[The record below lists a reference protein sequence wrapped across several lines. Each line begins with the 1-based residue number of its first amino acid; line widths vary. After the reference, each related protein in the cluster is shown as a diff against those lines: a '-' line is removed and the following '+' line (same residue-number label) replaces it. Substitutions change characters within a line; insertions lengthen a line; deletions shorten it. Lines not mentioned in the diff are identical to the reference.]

1 MKSFSSIYVYELGGR
16 GEQTGGREIAK
27 ISDVA
32 KLAGLSPATVSR
44 VLNNH
49 PYVSEDKKK
58 RVAEAVEKLN
68 YFPNSSAQKLRGQKV
83 DTIAVCVPLLTN
95 PFFAYLLEGMDQ
107 AATDAGLQLL
117 VCQTRYEKKKELHY
131 LNLLKTKQVD
141 GIILS
146 SIENDWESIEEYTKH
161 GAIILCNEHCRAA
174 NVSQVYLDQVYG
186 GYLGTR
192 HLIES
197 GYNRIAYC
205 RGEYAS
211 GLSQERERGYRLA
224 IEEFGLTNRSEWIF
238 RNSTDFH
245 SGKQVARDI
254 ANMTERPDAVFSG
267 SDQVAAG
274 IIVEAKHLGFRVPE
288 DLAIIGFDDQPVA
301 EVTVPS
307 LTTIRQPVQEIGK
320 TAMELLI
327 KKLNDQLEQPQSV
340 TLPLQLIERDST
352 KQPIKGDKR

>member
-1 MKSFSSIYVYELGGR
+1 MFTNS
-16 GEQTGGREIAK
+16 GEGVNKTGGREIVK

-49 PYVSEDKKK
+49 PYVSEEKKK

-95 PFFAYLLEGMDQ
+95 PFFAYLLEGIDQ

-117 VCQTRYEKKKELHY
+117 VCQTRYEKKKELYY

-146 SIENDWESIEEYTKH
+146 SIENEWKNIEEYTKH
-161 GAIILCNEHCRAA
+161 GPIILCNEHSNEA

-186 GYLGTR
+186 GYIGTR
-192 HLIES
+192 YLIES

-211 GLSQERERGYRLA
+211 GLSLERERGYRLA
-224 IEEFGLTNRSEWIF
+224 IEEYGLPNRSEWIF
-238 RNSTDFH
+238 RNSTDFQ

-254 ANMTERPDAVFSG
+254 ANMKERPNAVFTG

-274 IIVEAKHLGFRVPE
+274 IIVEAKRLGFRVPD
-288 DLAIIGFDDQPVA
+288 DLGVIGFDDQPVA

-327 KKLNDQLEQPQSV
+327 KELIDQLEQPKLV
-340 TLPLQLIERDST
+340 TLPLQLIERAST
-352 KQPIKGDKR
+352 KQPIKGEIR